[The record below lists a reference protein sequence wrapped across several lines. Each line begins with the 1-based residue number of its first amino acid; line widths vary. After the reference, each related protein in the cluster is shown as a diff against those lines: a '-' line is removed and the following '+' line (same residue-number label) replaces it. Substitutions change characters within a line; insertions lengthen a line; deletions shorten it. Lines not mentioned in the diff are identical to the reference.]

1 MADGDLQ
8 TSQQFGQNDRFR
20 GDARGERGP
29 REGGGRGPREGGNR
43 EQGGFRI
50 RLSDNEMRAAR
61 AVQEAFG
68 LRSTVAA
75 LGLSIRTVAQLLEE
89 GKLDEVLAQ
98 HRSAGGNRPPRERRE
113 GGRPDRA
120 DRAERGGSRPNPFAR
135 PARPAAAVVVS
146 DGGEAEAAA
155 APQDAEELGG
165 TDTTAA
171 ASSATDA
178 AGETSAEASAAAE
191 A

>member
-8 TSQQFGQNDRFR
+8 TNSN
-20 GDARGERGP
+20 ERS
-29 REGGGRGPREGGNR
+29 RGGRGPRDGAGR
-43 EQGGFRI
+43 DAGGFRI

-89 GKLDEVLAQ
+89 GKLDEAVAQ
-98 HRSAGGNRPPRERRE
+98 HKAGAGSRPQGGRGRDGRD
-113 GGRPDRA
+113 GGRP
-120 DRAERGGSRPNPFAR
+120 ERGERPSNRPNPFAR
-135 PARPAAAVVVS
+135 PARPAAPAAV
-146 DGGEAEAAA
+146 EAPAEAVSEPELAA
-155 APQDAEELGG
+155 EPTEAAVE
-165 TDTTAA
+165 TAA
-171 ASSATDA
+171 
-178 AGETSAEASAAAE
+178 ETSTETAETSE

>member
-8 TSQQFGQNDRFR
+8 ANQQGERFR
-20 GDARGERGP
+20 GN
-29 REGGGRGPREGGNR
+29 RGPREGGNR
-43 EQGGFRI
+43 EAGGFRI

-89 GKLDEVLAQ
+89 GKLDELVAQ
-98 HRSAGGNRPPRERRE
+98 QRASG
-113 GGRPDRA
+113 GGRPGGER
-120 DRAERGGSRPNPFAR
+120 RGGGRSERGDQRGERPGSRPNPFAR
-135 PARPAAAVVVS
+135 PAKPAAAAS
-146 DGGEAEAAA
+146 E
-155 APQDAEELGG
+155 
-165 TDTTAA
+165 TAA
-171 ASSATDA
+171 EVAAEPAT
-178 AGETSAEASAAAE
+178 EATADEAFSAAAVEEPIASGDSAETSE